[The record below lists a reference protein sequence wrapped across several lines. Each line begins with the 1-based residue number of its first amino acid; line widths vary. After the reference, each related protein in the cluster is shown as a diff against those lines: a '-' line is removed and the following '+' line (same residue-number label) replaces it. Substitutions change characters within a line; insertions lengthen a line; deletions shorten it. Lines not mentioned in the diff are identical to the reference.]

1 MEIYDFFTA
10 SGINNTFSGYGPHPF
25 FCDYCPQ
32 LSDLPDGKVYSS
44 ATCFEDNEPFRTIK
58 IWPGWQGGSGKVKIC
73 PRNGLKVWIQ
83 IPPGAPKW
91 VKDPVYELNNNE
103 LNKGQWGGTTQG
115 PFLRAYSLQLPHTG
129 AQEDQFVAEKRK
141 SGATRLV
148 HCLHP
153 HPDSPCLCHLPQ
165 VGWFCAWLFVWKLW
179 PHIREAVKN
188 YLADFVLKRKSP
200 RILKNGSKIAVFSGF
215 FP

>member
-32 LSDLPDGKVYSS
+32 LSDVPDGKLYSS

-115 PFLRAYSLQLPHTG
+115 PFLRAYSLQLPHRCTG
-129 AQEDQFVAEKRK
+129 RPVCCREPQIGSDEACTLPPSSSWLSLSMPF
-141 SGATRLV
+141 ATGWLILCLV
-148 HCLHP
+148 VCL
-153 HPDSPCLCHLPQ
+153 
-165 VGWFCAWLFVWKLW
+165 KT
-179 PHIREAVKN
+179 
-188 YLADFVLKRKSP
+188 LATHY
-200 RILKNGSKIAVFSGF
+200 
-215 FP
+215 